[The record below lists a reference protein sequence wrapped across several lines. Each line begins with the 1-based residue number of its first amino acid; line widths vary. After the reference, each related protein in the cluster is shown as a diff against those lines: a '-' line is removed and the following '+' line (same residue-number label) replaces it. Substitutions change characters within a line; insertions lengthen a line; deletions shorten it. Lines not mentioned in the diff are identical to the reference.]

1 MCDEPGSADEAL
13 TATPREA
20 PGPAVDPIALRP
32 VDSVE
37 ITTLIDNYFDAL
49 LAAGEGVRRPGMGS
63 GGTVRAP
70 QFEGGTTTPG
80 LVLEL
85 IVLVLA
91 NLAATVLRFLLLRGW
106 VFNPRRQAVSQKEH

>member
-80 LVLEL
+80 LVAEHGFAA
-85 IVLVLA
+85 LVTVRSGDR
-91 NLAATVLRFLLLRGW
+91 ATTLLFYTGMSPGAM
-106 VFNPRRQAVSQKEH
+106 V